1 MRDFEDKL
9 TLVLSAQKIMAQ
21 GESIKGAAQRVGLP
35 VSSLSRYLRAYE
47 QEGMNALQS
56 QRGNCGRKAAA
67 GELPAEAAQALRKL
81 SAKAACKADAL
92 KAFAGHPACPPSMK
106 GIILRCLSL
115 RKPFPPSLMRLARV
129 TSEDIE
135 IRKGKKHA
143 QYVLPRR
150 FRDDMEVLPD
160 GTERLILAGDWWE
173 LDDMSSNQPFWFE
186 CDKAI
191 GSRNGSGDR
200 MLEKFG
206 VALGR
211 QGLYCRDLRGKWLGV
226 ELIGRPRDAYTAE
239 DILRFLRRL
248 MLEYGKP
255 RRGLRIERGVWRS
268 RAVAG
273 HVIMDDAREEKI
285 ILGLRELGIQVV
297 YCWSSRQKGG
307 IEGGFHH
314 LQTDATLF
322 IDAPDIGRE
331 RGENEAATKKLLQAK
346 AGTQHPKDLGFPHI
360 SAMAEEWRQ
369 ILVARNMDT
378 HTGRIAYGVPDVEW
392 MKAVRAEP
400 MQPVTRDELRGFLP
414 WREERTLQLGYVQVT
429 IDGDQW
435 MFDTSDLPQGF
446 GQGDKVYV
454 AVDPT
459 DPGLGAALYNANT
472 SRNSPAGYNSGAFLG
487 WAEQVGYAAQIGGQ
501 YRDMRKAPV
510 KFKAFQAVYAST
522 GIMGLQTQ
530 TTRDIR
536 DGKGNNASIGD
547 VGSGIGECGLRNAD
561 CEDSEATPARSNRK
575 PETRNQ
581 KPETSSPTATR
592 RNAFADPLLAM
603 LEG

>member
-1 MRDFEDKL
+1 MNPE
-9 TLVLSAQKIMAQ
+9 
-21 GESIKGAAQRVGLP
+21 
-35 VSSLSRYLRAYE
+35 LRASLVQRASLQIEAGNPVAQVARGLGVPVGSLWRWINAYKA
-47 QEGMNALQS
+47 GGFDALQS
-56 QRGNCGRKAAA
+56 QRGNCGRKPLV
-67 GELPAEAAQALRKL
+67 GELSAEAAQALRKL

-92 KAFAGHPACPPSMK
+92 KAFAGHPACPPEMK

-129 TSEDIE
+129 TSEEIE

-248 MLEYGKP
+248 MMEYGKP

-273 HVIMDDAREEKI
+273 HVVMDDAREEKI

-346 AGTQHPKDLGFPHI
+346 AGTHHPKDLGFPHI

-392 MKAVRAEP
+392 MRAVRAEP
-400 MQPVTRDELRGFLP
+400 MKAVTRDEMRGFLP

-446 GQGDKVYV
+446 GQGDKVFV

-459 DPGLGAALYNANT
+459 DPALGAALYNAN
-472 SRNSPAGYNSGAFLG
+472 SSKNSPTGYNSGAFLG
-487 WAEQVGYAAQIGGQ
+487 WCELVGLAAQIGGQ

-530 TTRDIR
+530 TTHDIR
-536 DGKGNNASIGD
+536 DGKGNNATIGD
-547 VGSGIGECGLRNAD
+547 ARSPDAD
-561 CEDSEATPARSNRK
+561 CEEVPANK

-581 KPETSSPTATR
+581 KPEAPSAPRKNGVTFVTTGR

-603 LEG
+603 LES